1 VEIMRNEERKL
12 FEIIM
17 TTDHQDG
24 LRRRF

>member
-1 VEIMRNEERKL
+1 MRNEERKL